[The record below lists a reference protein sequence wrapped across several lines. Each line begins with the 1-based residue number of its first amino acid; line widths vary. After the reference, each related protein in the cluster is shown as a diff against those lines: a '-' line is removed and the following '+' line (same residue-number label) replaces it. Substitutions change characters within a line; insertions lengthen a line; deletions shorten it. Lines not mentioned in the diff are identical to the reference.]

1 MVACWWLV
9 SHLAALYSRQRCKWS
24 LIQAGPFPSDPG
36 PVLPF
41 TKCTAFISSF
51 LSFVRCSLQPG
62 APPSPSPDWGVT
74 SFIISLSCRAPFFY
88 RLTLFFFC
96 PLFVSS
102 FFLPSFLKTKLGC
115 GGRLYCPIVEVKE
128 RKDCEDEKYE
138 RGIGFEWFTLPELAS
153 WNRIK
158 MIGTHIRQKD
168 HQKVPFCLLFLWI
181 DLEAWTIP
189 LMVDLLWY
197 SDSTVDSVV
206 KSENTTI

>member
-1 MVACWWLV
+1 MIAHTGWPLSLWPWSCPAFHQVHCLYIV
-9 SHLAALYSRQRCKWS
+9 VFIICTVFFAAWRASITIARLRRYIVHYIIK
-24 LIQAGPFPSDPG
+24 LPG
-36 PVLPF
+36 SVFLPF
-41 TKCTAFISSF
+41 N
-51 LSFVRCSLQPG
+51 SL
-62 APPSPSPDWGVT
+62 
-74 SFIISLSCRAPFFY
+74 
-88 RLTLFFFC
+88 FFC